1 MFLTGHKRPPFKN
14 EAGYSRKN
22 IYKRIKR
29 DKNSRGFMDN
39 RRRTMDKPMD
49 SELPTGLSTALHEA
63 GYPQAPQPRRRLARL
78 NAIMEFARF
87 NATKNVHLLWQVRF
101 DSLALSPPDR

>member
-1 MFLTGHKRPPFKN
+1 MFLTGHKRPPFIN

-49 SELPTGLSTALHEA
+49 SELPTGLSTALLEA
-63 GYPQAPQPRRRLARL
+63 GYPQAPQLRLRL
-78 NAIMEFARF
+78 FINPIMI
-87 NATKNVHLLWQVRF
+87 K
-101 DSLALSPPDR
+101 DDLSD

>member
-1 MFLTGHKRPPFKN
+1 MFLTGHKRPPFIN

-39 RRRTMDKPMD
+39 RRRTMDKYMD
-49 SELPTGLSTALHEA
+49 SPLTAELPTSCPHT
-63 GYPQAPQPRRRLARL
+63 YP
-78 NAIMEFARF
+78 
-87 NATKNVHLLWQVRF
+87 
-101 DSLALSPPDR
+101 

>member
-1 MFLTGHKRPPFKN
+1 MFLTGHKRPPFIN

-49 SELPTGLSTALHEA
+49 SELPTGLSTALQR
-63 GYPQAPQPRRRLARL
+63 GRLPTRSTAS
-78 NAIMEFARF
+78 AA
-87 NATKNVHLLWQVRF
+87 ACQTKCNYGVCQI
-101 DSLALSPPDR
+101 